1 MGLHVGTVDRNGA
14 TDPRLCC
21 KRFVDLLPDTTP
33 GPAVDLPRTL
43 PAFTERFGTDAQC
56 RAYLVRALWPDGF
69 RCGHAEAWSHN
80 KRLIE
85 ECRSCGKQHSI
96 LAGTMFEQTKTGL
109 AKWFLAI
116 RALVLR
122 GPDVEKDGMSSWTAK
137 DLCGIVEQRYKVSYS
152 ENGMLKLLKN
162 LDLSWQKTRP
172 VHPKADR
179 RAQAGFKKNSAI

>member
-1 MGLHVGTVDRNGA
+1 MPRAVPIRLDIPGAELRRRAKLETDGRASRRMLALASALEGASREDAARQAGMGRQSLRDWVHRFNAEGIEGLRDRPHTGR
-14 TDPRLCC
+14 PSRL
-21 KRFVDLLPDTTP
+21 TE
-33 GPAVDLPRTL
+33 GQMA
-43 PAFTERFGTDAQC
+43 AF
-56 RAYLVRALWPDGF
+56 
-69 RCGHAEAWSHN
+69 
-80 KRLIE
+80 
-85 ECRSCGKQHSI
+85 
-96 LAGTMFEQTKTGL
+96 
-109 AKWFLAI
+109 

-137 DLCGIVEQRYKVSYS
+137 DLCRIVEQRYKVSYS